1 MNLIDEWQSIK
12 IVINRIHKSDNNTAH
27 QVKQVFNRTL
37 KLLVLFTLLP
47 FTLSSKRTKC

>member
-12 IVINRIHKSDNNTAH
+12 IAINRIHEFDNNTAN

-37 KLLVLFTLLP
+37 KLLDFLLFYLLH
-47 FTLSSKRTKC
+47 